1 MHGHSS
7 ELTRPVLPSQH
18 VPDNKNATR
27 MTAETFLRL
36 HNYDEAWRVFDRV
49 AELGT
54 KVRHLKSV
62 VPTKRRIIQ
71 GEKQ

>member
-1 MHGHSS
+1 
-7 ELTRPVLPSQH
+7 
-18 VPDNKNATR
+18 

-54 KVRHLKSV
+54 QVCSLKL
-62 VPTKRRIIQ
+62 IIQ
-71 GEKQ
+71 PQRGGASQFLIGEKQWKPGLVKLLFN